1 MMNSIIIYLFILWL
15 YFVIK
20 SYEYKFKDYI
30 GNKFNRMRRISY
42 GTMISFLFLEV
53 FSISDILRVLLSF
66 IFPILILVI
75 ILGFIYSFLGFVV
88 LFRETNTVRLIK
100 KTVIN
105 EIISL
110 VVLPVGIFTL
120 TLKPK
125 YRVTAVDNGTTLI

>member
-1 MMNSIIIYLFILWL
+1 MNSIIIYLFILWL